1 MQANKIAVL
10 EERAREGFDSRPS
23 RAEAEAAVATLLRW
37 AHDDP
42 TREGLLDTPARV
54 TRAFEQYFSG
64 YALDPIAIL
73 QRTFG
78 EVEGYDEIVLLSDI
92 PFTSHCEH
100 HLAPIQGL
108 AHVAYLPDRRVVGI
122 SKLAL
127 AVDAYARRL
136 QIQEKMTAQIAN
148 TLSEVLQPKGVAV
161 VIEAAH
167 QCMTTR
173 GVHRPG
179 MSMVT
184 SHMLGTFRSDP
195 RTRREFLAII
205 SSPATVQLGNV

>member
-1 MQANKIAVL
+1 MQASKIAIL
-10 EERAREGFDSRPS
+10 EGHLGEGFDNRPS

-64 YALDPIAIL
+64 YALDPVAIL

-100 HLAPIQGL
+100 HLAPIQGV

-122 SKLAL
+122 SKLAR

-136 QIQEKMTAQIAN
+136 QIQEKMTAQIAEAIN
-148 TLSEVLQPKGVAV
+148 TALRPRGVSV
-161 VIEAAH
+161 VIQATH
-167 QCMTTR
+167 GCMTMR
-173 GVHRPG
+173 GIQKAGARL
-179 MSMVT
+179 T
-184 SHMLGTFRSDP
+184 TARTLGLFQTDAGL
-195 RTRREFLAII
+195 RR
-205 SSPATVQLGNV
+205 QLEVMMASGGSAR

>member
-1 MQANKIAVL
+1 MPANKIALL
-10 EERAREGFDSRPS
+10 EEHAGDAFDGRPS

-42 TREGLLDTPARV
+42 SREGLLETPARV
-54 TRAFEQYFSG
+54 TRAFEQYFAG
-64 YALDPIAIL
+64 YALDPVAIL

-100 HLAPIQGL
+100 HLAPIQGV

-122 SKLAL
+122 SKLAR

-136 QIQEKMTAQIAN
+136 QIQEKMTAQIAEAID
-148 TLSEVLQPKGVAV
+148 TALRPRGVSV
-161 VIEAAH
+161 VIQATH
-167 QCMTTR
+167 GCMTMRGIQKPGTR
-173 GVHRPG
+173 LTTAR
-179 MSMVT
+179 T
-184 SHMLGTFRSDP
+184 LGLFQTDAAL
-195 RTRREFLAII
+195 RR
-205 SSPATVQLGNV
+205 QLEVMMTNGSGAR

>member
-1 MQANKIAVL
+1 MPASKIAVL
-10 EERAREGFDSRPS
+10 EERVRATFDLQPS

-42 TREGLLDTPARV
+42 SREGLIDTPARV
-54 TRAFEQYFSG
+54 VRAFEQYFSG
-64 YALDPIAIL
+64 YALDPVEIL

-100 HLAPIQGL
+100 HLAPIQGV

-122 SKLAL
+122 SKLAR

-136 QIQEKMTAQIAN
+136 QIQEKMTAQIAEAIN
-148 TLSEVLQPKGVAV
+148 TALRPRGVSV
-161 VIEAAH
+161 VIQATH
-167 QCMTTR
+167 GCMTMR
-173 GVHRPG
+173 GIQKAGARLTTARTLGLFQTDAALRRQLEVMMPG
-179 MSMVT
+179 SST
-184 SHMLGTFRSDP
+184 SAR
-195 RTRREFLAII
+195 
-205 SSPATVQLGNV
+205 